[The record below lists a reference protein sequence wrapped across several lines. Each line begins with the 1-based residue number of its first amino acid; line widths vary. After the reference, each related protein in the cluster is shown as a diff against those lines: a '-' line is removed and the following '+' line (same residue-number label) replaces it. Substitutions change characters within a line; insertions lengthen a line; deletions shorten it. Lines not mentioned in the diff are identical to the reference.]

1 VSAEVFAAL
10 VQARRAGA
18 GRWLARCPAHDDRN
32 PSLSIGTG
40 QDGRVLLRCFA
51 GCATSNILAAVG
63 LRFSDLFPDRAPA
76 SHVQLQQAALARRG
90 QELEVRARRR
100 ADGEACSTV
109 RKLQAVA
116 DALGARLAR
125 TTDGAAGDALA
136 RLYHSTLNRLREA
149 EIKLEG
155 RQ

>member
-1 VSAEVFAAL
+1 VTL
-10 VQARRAGA
+10 I
-18 GRWLARCPAHDDRN
+18 H
-32 PSLSIGTG
+32 
-40 QDGRVLLRCFA
+40 CFA

-63 LRFSDLFPDRAPA
+63 LRFSDLFPDRARA
-76 SHVQLQQAALARRG
+76 SRVQLQQAAVALRA
-90 QELEVRARRR
+90 QELEARARRR
-100 ADGEACSTV
+100 ADGEARSTV

-125 TTDGAAGDALA
+125 TTDGAAGDALE